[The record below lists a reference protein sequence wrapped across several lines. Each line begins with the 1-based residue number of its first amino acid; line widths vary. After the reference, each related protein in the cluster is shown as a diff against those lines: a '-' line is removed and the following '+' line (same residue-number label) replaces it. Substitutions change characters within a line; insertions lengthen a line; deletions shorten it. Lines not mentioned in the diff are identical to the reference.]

1 MNQTRLNNDTSKE
14 SADYHLCK
22 EERETHYIYNE
33 EDGYWIADSTIPR
46 DIHKLEK
53 QHWIETGVQYYK
65 DGTVMAKQFKAPR
78 NCLSPRDYNPNKP
91 KSDKPKRVM
100 SDELKQKMAEGR
112 KKKKEI
118 KAKENN

>member
-22 EERETHYIYNE
+22 EERETIYRFNE
-33 EDGYWIADSTIPR
+33 AEGEWRADSTISR

-53 QHWIETGVQYYK
+53 QHWIEIGVQYYK

-91 KSDKPKRVM
+91 KRVM
-100 SDELKQKMAEGR
+100 SEEHKQKVMEALAASRE
-112 KKKKEI
+112 KKKQNND
-118 KAKENN
+118 AK

>member
-1 MNQTRLNNDTSKE
+1 MNTKRLNDSQAKKQAE
-14 SADYHLCK
+14 HHLEKC
-22 EERETHYIYNE
+22 ERETHYIYNE
-33 EDGYWIADSTIPR
+33 EDGYWIADSSIPR

-53 QHWIETGVQYYK
+53 QHWIETNVQYYK
-65 DGTVMAKQFKAPR
+65 DGTVMSKQFKAPR

-112 KKKKEI
+112 KRKKEL